1 MTSRA
6 AIFGNTQEKPEA
18 ESEKLLN
25 LYWNRAEL
33 KKEFAEL
40 REEQFRLQSRIK
52 EEEGATARFQQ
63 KLEHLERLLLDP
75 EWVNSVVAYYQ
86 FRGLNLRCQSKL
98 ERFAEEL
105 KQQREQK
112 RNCQRLAN
120 WNEQRAREAERIE
133 RQIGE
138 RRMQLQM
145 LEDQL
150 LAERHRLSTLSGLL
164 RFVRRRSITASLE
177 NLAAT
182 IEAAQQDE
190 EQLLLQFDEIQKR
203 QPPDIVGLDI
213 GTKRLINFMILAFAQ
228 QLYLHFSDDDLARL
242 AKESGDKSVGAIN
255 YGSKKECDVLIAR
268 IKKRAE
274 SLEKATN
281 FADILQQRAKLIAE
295 NALFHSDDDA
305 VPVPGSVVTVFAISD
320 KRVIREVD
328 ANLLGENYWDLS
340 SILSR

>member
-6 AIFGNTQEKPEA
+6 AIFGSTQEKPEE
-18 ESEKLLN
+18 ESDKLLN

-40 REEQFRLQSRIK
+40 RKEQFRLQGRIK

-75 EWVNSVVAYYQ
+75 EWGHSVVTYYQ
-86 FRGLNLRCQSKL
+86 LRGLNLRCQSKL
-98 ERFAEEL
+98 EKFAEEL

-112 RNCQRLAN
+112 QNCKRLAN
-120 WNEQRAREAERIE
+120 WNEQRAREAEGIE

-138 RRMQLQM
+138 RHMQLQM

-150 LAERHRLSTLSGLL
+150 LSERHRLSSLSGLL
-164 RFVRRRSITASLE
+164 RFIRRRSITAGLE
-177 NLAAT
+177 KLAAT
-182 IEAAQQDE
+182 IEAARQDE
-190 EQLLLQFDEIQKR
+190 EQLLLQFDEIQNR
-203 QPPDIVGLDI
+203 NPPDTVGLDI
-213 GTKRLINFMILAFAQ
+213 GMKRMINFMILAFAQ
-228 QLYLHFSDDDLARL
+228 QLYLHFSDDDLAEL

-274 SLEKATN
+274 SFEKATD
-281 FADILQQRAKLIAE
+281 FADILQQRAKLIADK
-295 NALFHSDDDA
+295 ALFNSDDDA
-305 VPVPGSVVTVFAISD
+305 VPVPGTVSTIFAISD
-320 KRVIREVD
+320 KRVTRETD

-340 SILSR
+340 NILSR